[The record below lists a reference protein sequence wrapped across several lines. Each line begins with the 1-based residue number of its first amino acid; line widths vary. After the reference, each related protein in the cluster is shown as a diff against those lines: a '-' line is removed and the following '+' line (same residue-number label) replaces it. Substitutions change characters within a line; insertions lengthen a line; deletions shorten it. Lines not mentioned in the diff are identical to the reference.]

1 MVGKTLLPILI
12 IAAIC
17 LLSGVAMADYV
28 LGLDGFPGI
37 TQVDCGR
44 TCGAA
49 CCQMCTKWISTSYW
63 NSNQETVYSYCHSHN
78 MESWSIDPQGEG
90 YGLWNYTPPGYYYD
104 DWRYDYNTGA
114 IRGTCLTIDNYKE
127 GVPVVIRSAAHWV
140 VERGYTGSRSILGNY
155 YYNGTVVYGLYI
167 NDPLYPSCGGYVGGW
182 KWWCSASTWAN
193 SYFNNIPS
201 GSFWGGHRASAERDV
216 LANLHTHQ
224 HNGDSFSYY

>member
-1 MVGKTLLPILI
+1 MGGRVIQVLFV
-12 IAAIC
+12 IAALVSLATC
-17 LLSGVAMADYV
+17 ASADYV

-37 TQVDCGR
+37 TQVDCNR

-63 NSNQETVYSYCHSHN
+63 NSNQETVYSYCHANN

-90 YGLWNYTPPGYYYD
+90 YGLWNYTPNGYYYD
-104 DWRYDYNTGA
+104 DWRYASRTGA
-114 IRGTCLTIDNYKE
+114 ARGTALTIDQYKE

-155 YYNGTVVYGLYI
+155 SYNGTVVYGFYI

-182 KWWCSASTWAN
+182 KWWCSASTWTGT
-193 SYFNNIPS
+193 YFNNIPS
-201 GSFWGGHRASAERDV
+201 GSFWGNCRASAERDV
-216 LANLHTHQ
+216 LANLHSHQ
-224 HNGDSFSYY
+224 YNGDSFNYY